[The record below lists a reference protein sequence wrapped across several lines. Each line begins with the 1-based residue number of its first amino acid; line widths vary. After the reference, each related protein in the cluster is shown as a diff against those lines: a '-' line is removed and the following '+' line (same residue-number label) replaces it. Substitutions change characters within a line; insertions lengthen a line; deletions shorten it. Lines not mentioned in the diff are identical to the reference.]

1 MKKKFGNKEAQ
12 TFILE
17 ISKVEAYVKGNF
29 ESLDAAHYANYT
41 KMIKNIS
48 NISSFTEILTPR
60 LLTIGRLQLLRRIV
74 TKQIHFTS
82 KVESVQYE
90 SCLITLNNSVIH
102 NIEEIKHYALLAM
115 EEVADEPLEPKKNK
129 TREV

>member
-82 KVESVQYE
+82 KVESV
-90 SCLITLNNSVIH
+90 
-102 NIEEIKHYALLAM
+102 
-115 EEVADEPLEPKKNK
+115 
-129 TREV
+129 